1 MVHAVLGPL
10 LTYLGGQV
18 VGRILDTLQ
27 DMAKD
32 MAKGTLTSS
41 QPVSDTDV
49 KAQLAEL
56 RKQIED
62 VKSLQR
68 QQTLELTKVIRLIAF
83 RAQLA
88 LWLSVGAGVLSVGVT
103 VLILIQH

>member
-1 MVHAVLGPL
+1 MVHVVLGPL

-18 VGRILDTLQ
+18 VERILDTLQ
-27 DMAKD
+27 D

-41 QPVSDTDV
+41 QPVSDNDV
-49 KAQLAEL
+49 KAQLAGL
-56 RKQIED
+56 RNQIED
-62 VKSLQR
+62 AKSLQR

-88 LWLSVGAGVLSVGVT
+88 LWLGAGAGVLSVGVT

>member
-27 DMAKD
+27 D

>member
-10 LTYLGGQV
+10 LANLVANLGDRV

-27 DMAKD
+27 D

-49 KAQLAEL
+49 KAQLAGL

-88 LWLSVGAGVLSVGVT
+88 LWLGAGAGVLSV
-103 VLILIQH
+103 